1 MAGGTGA
8 SAAFAFSLLASLA
21 PSASAQSTKG
31 TPPKDPRVDDGVVF
45 VPDRVGEGEGAPPA
59 KNLGKLV
66 ILTDLAQSD
75 PWYALVTRLA
85 QARKAAAV
93 ISFPSGRP
101 AQARGEL
108 LRELPEFAL
117 VVTKPDHLDVNFHFE
132 LLETLAALDADP
144 FVDVAFGYV
153 TGATLDEAKRFVERI
168 VALEAK
174 RDALPPKLVEF
185 GPTAAAASTFNGP
198 IADPVAKGWQR
209 WNAYHKKVDEIV
221 ARKDLLQGV
230 GLLHAGGHGM
240 PDGIDDGLKGR
251 DLRSLK
257 LDLAPALYFSG
268 PCYCGVTSGWF
279 AAAASGIERRVV
291 APEESFALAA
301 VAQGVSA
308 LFAGFDPDRGETC
321 AQEVDHLLVHGD
333 ALGNAAKES
342 YDGVVVARREEK
354 LSLYRYVEG
363 KPPPQR
369 DLVDT
374 MTGGGACRALFGDPT
389 WRPVAAC
396 AKPVFEVQKRDT
408 PKELELSWSAQK
420 PDLTQW
426 TANDV
431 YHCDGG
437 WTHRIAFT
445 VEIPVAT
452 ARALKRFEVRKLTAH
467 DQPLEHHFATAMV
480 ERHGGKALL
489 HVYLVFPPRGDKN
502 VFFVEHDFEARFVFA
517 K

>member
-1 MAGGTGA
+1 MARPVSTRVAVALSLVATLAA
-8 SAAFAFSLLASLA
+8 SAAPQSAKSA
-21 PSASAQSTKG
+21 P
-31 TPPKDPRVDDGVVF
+31 PNDPRVDDGVVF
-45 VPDRVGEGEGAPPA
+45 VKDLVGDAEGAPPA

-66 ILTDLAQSD
+66 VLTDLAKGD

-85 QARKAAAV
+85 QAKKAAAV
-93 ISFPSGRP
+93 ISFPNGEPER
-101 AQARGEL
+101 AKGEL

-117 VVTKPDHLDVNFHFE
+117 VVTKPDHLDVNFHFA

-153 TGATLDEAKRFVERI
+153 TGATLEEAKGFVERFL
-168 VALEAK
+168 ALEAK
-174 RDALPPKLVEF
+174 KTPLPQKVIDF
-185 GPTAAAASTFNGP
+185 GPAAAPPSNFTGP
-198 IADPVAKGWQR
+198 YSDPVAKGWLR
-209 WNAYHKKVDEIV
+209 WNAYHRTLDEIV
-221 ARKDLLQGV
+221 ARRELLKGA
-230 GLLHAGGHGM
+230 GLLHAGGHGL
-240 PDGIDDGLKGR
+240 PEGIDDGLKGK
-251 DLRSLK
+251 DLRALK

-279 AAAASGIERRVV
+279 AAGQGGVERRTVK
-291 APEESFALAA
+291 PEESFALAA
-301 VAQGVSA
+301 LAQGVSA

-321 AQEVDHLLVHGD
+321 SQEQDHLLVHGD
-333 ALGNAAKES
+333 ALGYASKES
-342 YDGVVVARREEK
+342 YDGVVVARRQEK
-354 LSLYRYVEG
+354 FELFRYVEG
-363 KPPPQR
+363 KPMPHK

-389 WRPVAAC
+389 WHAVPQC
-396 AKPVFEVQKRDT
+396 AQPVFDVKKRDSA
-408 PKELELSWSAQK
+408 KALELTWSSPK

-431 YHCDGG
+431 YHCEGG

-452 ARALKRFEVRKLTAH
+452 ARALKKFEVKRLTAH
-467 DQPLEHHFATAMV
+467 ETPLEFRFPTAMV

-489 HVYLVFPPRGDKN
+489 HVYLVFPPRGQQN
-502 VFFVEHDFEARFVFA
+502 VFLVEHDFDALFAFA